1 MSEHNS
7 IREYL
12 NHLYLN
18 EQVVF
23 DETPNFE
30 EISNKFSKQTMAS
43 DEALRTILSNVMS
56 AKKKALTRAMEVLEE
71 RIDTRKINVVD
82 VEADTETDPNHP
94 IVSFSILSRDNG
106 ETISGF
112 ELQIGDNYIPTLNLD
127 SRTVKNAVERS
138 SAMYSVGL
146 LAKLRLVET
155 DDFSQIDDVSKAIKR
170 RNGYLNS
177 VYKKAR
183 GTISGLSFL
192 EVSMLKQI
200 LKTDYKGI
208 K

>member
-1 MSEHNS
+1 MNENNS
-7 IREYL
+7 IREYF
-12 NHLYLN
+12 NHLYLS

-23 DETPNFE
+23 DETPNFD
-30 EISNKFSKQTMAS
+30 EISLKFSKQTMAS
-43 DEALRTILSNVMS
+43 DETLRGILSNVVNS
-56 AKKKALTRAMEVLEE
+56 KKKALTKAVEVLEE

-82 VEADTETDPNHP
+82 IVADTDTDPDQP

-106 ETISGF
+106 ETMSGF
-112 ELQIGDNYIPTLNLD
+112 ELQIGDNYIPALNLD
-127 SRTVKNAVERS
+127 SRTVKNAVEKS

-146 LAKLRLVET
+146 LAKLKLVET
-155 DDFSQIDDVSKAIKR
+155 DDFPQIDDVAKAVKR

-177 VYKKAR
+177 VYKKVR
-183 GTISGLSFL
+183 SSISGMSFL